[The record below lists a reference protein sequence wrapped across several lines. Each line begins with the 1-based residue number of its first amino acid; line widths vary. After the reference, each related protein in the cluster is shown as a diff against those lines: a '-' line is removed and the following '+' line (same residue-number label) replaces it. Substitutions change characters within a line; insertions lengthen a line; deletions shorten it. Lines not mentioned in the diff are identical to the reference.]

1 MNEASYF
8 PKNKRTSYLVRKI
21 VAQYNLKECY
31 HNSKNEQI
39 FKNDNLLLSL
49 KRKYVF
55 MCSLSMEKNDDY
67 LAIRK
72 ELMG

>member
-1 MNEASYF
+1 MNGVSYF
-8 PKNKRTSYLVRKI
+8 PKNKKTYYLARKI

-31 HNSKNEQI
+31 NNGKNEQI

-72 ELMG
+72 KLMG

>member
-1 MNEASYF
+1 MNNVSYF
-8 PKNKRTSYLVRKI
+8 PKNKKTSYLAKKI

-31 HNSKNEQI
+31 NNGKNDRI

-55 MCSLSMEKNDDY
+55 MCSLSIDKNDDY
-67 LAIRK
+67 LAVRK